1 MILLDTHVAVWLLGS
16 PDRLSVKAREV
27 IIHAR
32 RTGEA
37 LGYSPVS
44 LYEIACAAHRNRMHL
59 NASIRDSIAALQG
72 RLQEVPLTAAI
83 LICAAELPDHFR
95 GDPIDRMIAA
105 TAIVEG
111 CVLLTADGKIR
122 RAGVCKTLW

>member
-16 PDRLSVKAREV
+16 PDRLSVKAREA
-27 IIHAR
+27 IIDAR
-32 RTGEA
+32 LRGEE

-44 LYEIACAAHRNRMHL
+44 LYEIAYAAHRNRLLL

-72 RLQEVPLTAAI
+72 HLQEVPLTAAI
-83 LICAAELPDHFR
+83 VICAAELPDQFH
-95 GDPIDRMIAA
+95 GDPMDRIIAA
-105 TAIVEG
+105 TAIVES